1 MIEKTIA
8 EFGRIDIV
16 INNAGALWWQK
27 VIDTPPK
34 RFDLMMGVNVRAAYL
49 TSHYALPHMVKQR
62 WGHIINMCPPISTGP
77 NPGHV
82 CYMIT
87 KMGMARLAIGIAAEH
102 HAGGI
107 AANALWPRTII
118 ESQASINWGMSTRE
132 QWRTPEIVCD
142 ATMAILAQE
151 PPSYSGKQVIDEDVL
166 SELAGITNFDHYWCG
181 GGRRRRGRF
190 ISISRCGSRNVAMR
204 FALMSIFDVCAWG
217 QPARHSPGHRAS
229 LGPAQAAIGMARW
242 ERSEY
247 ALAHGAS
254 FAGVP
259 YRWLGGE
266 GGQFW
271 LQPRFE
277 GALVDGGRAC
287 CTQSAA
293 RIGRPT

>member
-1 MIEKTIA
+1 MSALHPDLKGRVAVVTGASRGIGKALALRLAREGADVVIAAKSETSSEKLPGSIYDAADEIRALGRKALAVPTDVRNEDAVRVMIEKTIA
-8 EFGRIDIV
+8 EFGRIDIL

-49 TSHYALPHMVKQR
+49 TSHFALPHMVKQR

-102 HAGGI
+102 HADNI

-118 ESQASINWGMSTRE
+118 ESQASINWGMATRE

-151 PPSYSGKQVIDEDVL
+151 PPSYSGHQAIDEEVL
-166 SELAGITNFDHYWCG
+166 SELAGITNFDHYWCEG
-181 GGRRRRGRF
+181 KPPEKP
-190 ISISRCGSRNVAMR
+190 IYI
-204 FALMSIFDVCAWG
+204 DK
-217 QPARHSPGHRAS
+217 S
-229 LGPAQAAIGMARW
+229 L
-242 ERSEY
+242 
-247 ALAHGAS
+247 
-254 FAGVP
+254 
-259 YRWLGGE
+259 
-266 GGQFW
+266 
-271 LQPRFE
+271 
-277 GALVDGGRAC
+277 
-287 CTQSAA
+287 
-293 RIGRPT
+293 